1 MIVSIF
7 ITDLDFDKQSIHRV
21 IKICLEYGA
30 ACLIYLIIYKI
41 CNQQSEYATNNDG
54 INLNIYYII
63 AYTALKTKSIN
74 TMNKYIIEL
83 GLFWV

>member
-21 IKICLEYGA
+21 IKICLEYVA

-41 CNQQSEYATNNDG
+41 CNQQSGYATNNDG
-54 INLNIYYII
+54 IILNIYYII
-63 AYTALKTKSIN
+63 AYIALKTKSIN
-74 TMNKYIIEL
+74 TMNIYIVEFS
-83 GLFWV
+83 LFWI